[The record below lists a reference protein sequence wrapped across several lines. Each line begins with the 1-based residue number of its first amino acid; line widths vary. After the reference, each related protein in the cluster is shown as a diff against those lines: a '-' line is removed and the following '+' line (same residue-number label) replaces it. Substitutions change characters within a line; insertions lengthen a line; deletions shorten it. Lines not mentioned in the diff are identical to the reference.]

1 MKYNSWKSLF
11 DFVYFY
17 GICGKLKLMYTAGS
31 YKISC
36 DGISYFPISKRMAKK
51 LIKEWFIEVETYE

>member
-1 MKYNSWKSLF
+1 MKCNSWKSLF

-17 GICGKLKLMYTAGS
+17 GICGKLKLMKMPSG

-51 LIKEWFIEVETYE
+51 LIKGWCVEVIEL

>member
-1 MKYNSWKSLF
+1 MKCNSWKSLF

-17 GICGKLKLMYTAGS
+17 GICGKLKLMKMPSG

-51 LIKEWFIEVETYE
+51 LIKGWSVEVE